1 LNIKDGDKVTN
12 IEDIVEFALGDE
24 VLDTTVAVDAFTN
37 PQTINVL
44 KQKLSN
50 LTEEFSITNE
60 RTRPSMMLLKKS
72 VGRYLQEC

>member
-1 LNIKDGDKVTN
+1 MTDAD

-24 VLDTTVAVDAFTN
+24 ALDKRVAVDAFTN
-37 PQTINVL
+37 PQTISIL

-60 RTRPSMMLLKKS
+60 RTRPSMNLLKKS

>member
-1 LNIKDGDKVTN
+1 VTDAD

-24 VLDTTVAVDAFTN
+24 ALDKRVAVDAFTN
-37 PQTINVL
+37 PQTISIL

-60 RTRPSMMLLKKS
+60 RTRPSMNLLKKS